1 MTIFIPF
8 KFHFSSFISKDRI
21 MIHQNKED
29 QQSKVL
35 YELCSMIIHTLKF
48 PLPSPLYTPHPYSST
63 SIASSSSSSKRQ
75 PWWTTTLSTSPKDS
89 PAAFASLFLGICLAL
104 MLFGSVTF
112 LIGLL
117 LLPWITLLVLVFYVA
132 AFVSN
137 LSLLGRFIVG
147 SFGVALAQGCS
158 R

>member
-1 MTIFIPF
+1 
-8 KFHFSSFISKDRI
+8 
-21 MIHQNKED
+21 MIHQGEED
-29 QQSKVL
+29 QPSKAL
-35 YELCSMIIHTLKF
+35 YELCSMIIYTLKF
-48 PLPSPLYTPHPYSST
+48 PPYPYSST
-63 SIASSSSSSKRQ
+63 STASSSSSSSSSSLSISKRQ
-75 PWWTTTLSTSPKDS
+75 PWWMTTLRTSSQDS
-89 PAAFASLFLGICLAL
+89 PAAFASLFLGICLAF

-137 LSLLGRFIVG
+137 LSLFGRFIVG
-147 SFGVALAQGCS
+147 SIGVAFAQGCS

>member
-1 MTIFIPF
+1 
-8 KFHFSSFISKDRI
+8 
-21 MIHQNKED
+21 MIHQNEDD

-48 PLPSPLYTPHPYSST
+48 PLPSPRYSTQHPYSST
-63 SIASSSSSSKRQ
+63 SIASSSSSSSSKRQ

-89 PAAFASLFLGICLAL
+89 PAAFASLFFGICVAL

-147 SFGVALAQGCS
+147 SFGVALAQACS